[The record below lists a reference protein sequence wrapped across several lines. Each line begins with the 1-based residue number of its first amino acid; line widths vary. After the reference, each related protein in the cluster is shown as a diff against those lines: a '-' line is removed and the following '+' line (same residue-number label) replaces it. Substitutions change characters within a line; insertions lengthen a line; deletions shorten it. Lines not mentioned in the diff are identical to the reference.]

1 MPPFP
6 TSIDPLASIGP
17 SCWRHELWSDL
28 WSETPQ
34 GRPSRTTG
42 PHKERHNNPKTAR
55 NLRGQVLHSDKA
67 PPDAMAWLLVPTS
80 NRIHPPIARNALE
93 LMGATILEADPGAG
107 HQVFD
112 RARNQY
118 LSWLREGRDAGA
130 RMHCDPCHFA
140 VHQLAFPR
148 VQAGAHLQSELR
160 HGLDNRARTPDGPR
174 RSVEGSEES
183 VAGGIHLAAAEPHK
197 LGADELVV
205 ALQEL
210 TPSAVAE
217 RGRFLARADDVGEKH
232 RGEHAVS
239 LGPLPPGFPGV
250 GQELLDRAHV

>member
-17 SCWRHELWSDL
+17 SSWRHELWSDL
-28 WSETPQ
+28 WSETPDQ
-34 GRPSRTTG
+34 ARPSRTTRR
-42 PHKERHNNPKTAR
+42 HKERHNTAKHRLTRLPALTLQAGGHRFDPGTLHTLGSGRSAPLLASRGKPGFPPWAPSPCCRASREETRGTPQAVASRGRTCRPRRRTPGLTTAR

-80 NRIHPPIARNALE
+80 NRIHPPFARNALE

-130 RMHCDPCHFA
+130 RMNCDCY
-140 VHQLAFPR
+140 
-148 VQAGAHLQSELR
+148 
-160 HGLDNRARTPDGPR
+160 
-174 RSVEGSEES
+174 
-183 VAGGIHLAAAEPHK
+183 
-197 LGADELVV
+197 
-205 ALQEL
+205 
-210 TPSAVAE
+210 
-217 RGRFLARADDVGEKH
+217 
-232 RGEHAVS
+232 
-239 LGPLPPGFPGV
+239 
-250 GQELLDRAHV
+250 